1 MYHTRDIRMEHFT
14 NKLLYTIPIY
24 SEIDVLKMSQFKSV
38 TLHPKLP
45 YLILEYSVL
54 DKKPYSILDA
64 KAEIQTPGESQRLR

>member
-24 SEIDVLKMSQFKSV
+24 SEIDILKMSQFKSV
-38 TLHPKLP
+38 TLHPTLP
-45 YLILEYSVL
+45 FLVVEYSIL
-54 DKKPYSILDA
+54 KEKPTYILDA